1 MASFENRPWVTRKAT
16 EKYHVDCVDKTF
28 EFGRETKMV
37 WGAVTG
43 SWHWTLVQGTQRQ
56 EGPKR

>member
-1 MASFENRPWVTRKAT
+1 MGEQRRWMKSKKMAAALEDSPAT
-16 EKYHVDCVDKTF
+16 VLLHRAIELAQDA
-28 EFGRETKMV
+28 ET
-37 WGAVTG
+37 VTG